1 MELITDYIEPA
12 ELTGFVRADL
22 DNFFLNEDRNFLL
35 QWFPNDYIDDVVYDF
50 SEGGDLETNVVSYR
64 AYGQESPIG
73 DRPGFGTATATLP
86 PLSEKIPLTEFENL
100 RRRNSPEQA
109 IRNVTQRDATRQ
121 GRGIARRL
129 ELARGQALR
138 EGKVTI
144 VENGL
149 VTEIDFGRTANHTTT
164 AGTPWGTSA
173 SADPVS
179 DLLAWQ
185 ARLDGK
191 GYTAGAILAEGAV
204 IRAALRCKK
213 VIDAIK
219 GASVAVTQVSLAD
232 FNALL
237 ESEGLPIITRV
248 TANVGG
254 QSTIG
259 AKNVIMLP
267 SAGTEIG
274 RTVWGTPAEALEDV
288 YDLDLDN
295 GEGPGV
301 VSGQYKEQDPLT
313 LWTKTG
319 AIAAPAFAT
328 PDATLASQVLA

>member
-22 DNFFLNEDRNFLL
+22 DNYFLNEDVNFLL
-35 QWFPNDYIDDVVYDF
+35 QWFPNDFIDDVEYDF
-50 SEGGDLETNVVSYR
+50 SEGGDLDTNVVSYR

-73 DRPGFGTATATLP
+73 DRPGFGTARATLP
-86 PLSEKIPLTEFENL
+86 PLSEKIPLTEYENL

-109 IRNVTQRDATRQ
+109 IRNVAERDARRQ

-144 VENGL
+144 EENDL
-149 VTEIDFGRTANHTTT
+149 VTEIDYGRDATHTTS
-164 AGTPWGTSA
+164 AGVPWGTSA
-173 SADPVS
+173 TADPIA

-185 ARLDGK
+185 DRLEAK
-191 GYTAGAILAEGAV
+191 GFNVGTILAEGAP
-204 IRAALRCKK
+204 IRAALRAKK

-219 GASVAVTQVSLAD
+219 GSAVSVTQVSLAD

-237 ESEGLPIITRV
+237 DAEGLPPITRV

-254 QSTIG
+254 QSTVG
-259 AKNVIMLP
+259 TKNIIMLP
-267 SAGTEIG
+267 TAGTEIG
-274 RTVWGTPAEALEDV
+274 RTVWGTPAEALEDA
-288 YDLDLDN
+288 YDLDIDN

-319 AIAAPAFAT
+319 AIAAPAFAA
-328 PDATLASQVLA
+328 PDATLAAQVLA